1 MMLST
6 QVVDTAST
14 STEIQVMFF
23 IIEPSWILIII
34 RIQTVYVS
42 VFVHLIEDISL
53 RARSHDFKLNRLW
66 YINVTKL
73 VFNAVNVDIL
83 FNVIQF
89 FQQLRDSLSVVKY

>member
-42 VFVHLIEDISL
+42 VFVHLIEDIYL

-66 YINVTKL
+66 NINVTKL